1 MTNQN
6 RGTIR
11 QLPSYLPTQEFIKN
25 EEKLKLTVYICPAG
39 VKTVGWGHAIE
50 AHDCLRLGDTITED
64 TALQFLE
71 SDMVKAYQ
79 ALFRLVHVPLTD
91 NQQMALVSFIFNLGS
106 GRFQASTLRQ
116 KLNRKE
122 YKAASS
128 EFGRWV
134 YAHDPIKG
142 LIKLPGLV
150 SRRRRERMLF
160 LSEKYESTP
169 LKPRPGILP
178 FKNYNK
184 SRGGRPSTGSRPSA
198 SSMPVASR
206 TASLWQK
213 VAVIFVG
220 FFKTG
225 Q

>member
-1 MTNQN
+1 
-6 RGTIR
+6 
-11 QLPSYLPTQEFIKN
+11 
-25 EEKLKLTVYICPAG
+25 
-39 VKTVGWGHAIE
+39 
-50 AHDCLRLGDTITED
+50 LGDTITED
-64 TALQFLE
+64 TALQLLE

-91 NQQMALVSFIFNLGS
+91 NQQTALVSFIFNLGS

-128 EFGRWV
+128 EFDRWV
-134 YAHDPIKG
+134 YANDPIKG
-142 LIKLPGLV
+142 LMKLKGLV
-150 SRRRRERMLF
+150 SRRRREKMIF
-160 LSEKYESTP
+160 LEQNYQSVP
-169 LKPRPGILP
+169 LKPHPDILP
-178 FKNYNK
+178 FKYYNK
-184 SRGGRPSTGSRPSA
+184 PR
-198 SSMPVASR
+198 SSMPAASR

-213 VAVIFVG
+213 VAVVFVG